1 MADNEKMAQ
10 NASAAS
16 AKAAKAKKDKKS
28 GKPGMFARIGRWFH
42 ELRIELKKVVWPTRQ
57 QTVNN
62 TLVVIA
68 SVFVV
73 GVFIWIFD
81 AIAGGLIQA
90 LIHLV
95 QG

>member
-1 MADNEKMAQ
+1 MAENEKMEQ
-10 NASAAS
+10 NTSAAS

-57 QTVNN
+57 QTVNK